1 MEYAIIEIGGHQVWV
16 EEGKYFLTNRVLNPI
31 GSNLLLNKILLIKKN
46 EKADFGYPY
55 LENSIV
61 KAQILEHLRGPK
73 LNVYKM
79 KSKKKYRRKIGH
91 RQEITKLLITE
102 IKK

>member
-1 MEYAIIEIGGHQVWV
+1 MEYAIVEIGGHQVWV
-16 EEGKYFLTNRVLNPI
+16 EEGKYFLTNRVSSSV
-31 GSNLLLNKILLIKKN
+31 GSNLLLNKILLIKKH

-73 LNVYKM
+73 INVYKM